1 MTISL
6 IGTASTDASSGTAV
20 SLTHGLSIQS
30 GDVIIATVNANGS
43 GNTVTDNNGSTAFTT
58 DHYADNPD
66 SARYYVM
73 HRVAG
78 ASEPSSYAFTL
89 GSSGRWSI
97 VVRQYRGVDSS
108 VWDVAPSADSLNTGT
123 SLATGLAVAD
133 SITIATSG
141 ACGLVL
147 MGDDFNPTTST
158 YSSIDNDYGNAA
170 YEAGAQYQATADK
183 LNLSTGATGDTTLT
197 SSYKVAYAIYQVAL
211 KPSAAS
217 VSYLPGVMRHHII
230 APKGVILHG

>member
-1 MTISL
+1 
-6 IGTASTDASSGTAV
+6 
-20 SLTHGLSIQS
+20 
-30 GDVIIATVNANGS
+30 
-43 GNTVTDNNGSTAFTT
+43 
-58 DHYADNPD
+58 
-66 SARYYVM
+66 
-73 HRVAG
+73 
-78 ASEPSSYAFTL
+78 
-89 GSSGRWSI
+89 
-97 VVRQYRGVDSS
+97 
-108 VWDVAPSADSLNTGT
+108 
-123 SLATGLAVAD
+123 
-133 SITIATSG
+133 
-141 ACGLVL
+141 

-197 SSYKVAYAIYQVAL
+197 SSYKVVYAIYQVAL